1 MKRDTSRGPIRV
13 LIAEDSR
20 IMRDALRALLTVDPE
35 IVVVGEATDGAD
47 AVRLAA
53 ELAPDVI
60 TMDVLM
66 PRLNGLEATQQIMA
80 TSPSRI
86 LLVCAV
92 GDEGGV
98 DLSFR
103 AMDVGALE
111 LVAKPAG
118 QDLHVWGAYLRESV
132 KLMAEVPVVRRWR
145 SGPAMMAESTLP
157 PLFRVGVIG
166 IVASTGGPPA
176 LASILSRLPKGLPV
190 SIVVAQHM
198 ANGFVGGLH
207 RWLKEVSAIPVHI
220 AEDGMTMGRG
230 TVILAPDGS
239 DLELSVGGT
248 LRVLP
253 SNSPHTPSGD
263 RLLESLA
270 RAYRMR
276 ALGVVLTGMG
286 DDGTR
291 GLAAIRSQGGR
302 TIAQD
307 EATSVV
313 FGMPKA
319 AAAAG
324 VVDQIVPLSAIPA
337 LILDLVGKESGA

>member
-1 MKRDTSRGPIRV
+1 MTSRRAKRGPIRV
-13 LIAEDSR
+13 LIADDSGV
-20 IMRDALRALLTVDPE
+20 MRDALRALLALDPD
-35 IVVVGEATDGAD
+35 IVVVGEAKDGAD
-47 AVRLAA
+47 AVAQAGDLV
-53 ELAPDVI
+53 PDVI

-66 PRLNGLEATQQIMA
+66 PRLNGLEATQRIMSQA
-80 TSPSRI
+80 PSRI

-111 LVAKPAG
+111 LIAKPTG
-118 QDLHVWGAYLRESV
+118 QDLHAWGAGLRESV

-145 SGPAMMAESTLP
+145 SGPTMSASTAP
-157 PLFRVGVIG
+157 PSFRVGVIG
-166 IVASTGGPPA
+166 IAASTGGPPA
-176 LASILSRLPKGLPV
+176 LASILARLPRDLPV
-190 SIVVAQHM
+190 SILVAQHM
-198 ANGFVGGLH
+198 ANGFVAGLH
-207 RWLKEVSAIPVHI
+207 RWLLDVSAVPVI
-220 AEDGMTMGRG
+220 VATDGMPLRRG
-230 TVILAPDGS
+230 AVTLAPDGS
-239 DLELSVGGT
+239 DLELGSGGT

-253 SNSPHTPSGD
+253 SNSHHTPSGD

-270 RAYRMR
+270 RIYRSR

-291 GLAAIRSQGGR
+291 GLAAIRAAGGR

-307 EATSVV
+307 EASSVV

-337 LILDLVGKESGA
+337 LIVDLVGKERA